1 MNRARADALLL
12 LIAFI
17 WGTAFV
23 AQKDANEHI
32 GPVLFVAVRF
42 LAAAAFML
50 PWAVWEAR
58 RSPAP
63 VRRADLRSALWIGL
77 CLCVGCWCQQ
87 IGLQTT
93 TATHAGFLTAV
104 YMVFVPFVAWGY
116 TRSPP
121 RPLVLL
127 ACAIALVGAWLLC
140 GGVAFDQWTRG
151 DLLILGGDLVW
162 ALHITLVGHARGI
175 AARPMLLS
183 CLQCAI
189 TGALSLPIALAWQPA
204 GPAALAAALPAI
216 AYAGLVS
223 SGFAFTMQIVAQR
236 HTPPAEAALIM
247 ALESVFAALAGAW
260 LLQESMSWVAMIGAA
275 LILLGAALV
284 EAGPLLLQALGGARA
299 RLAGALLRDRP

>member
-12 LIAFI
+12 FIAVL
-17 WGTAFV
+17 WG
-23 AQKDANEHI
+23 
-32 GPVLFVAVRF
+32 
-42 LAAAAFML
+42 AAALFLL

-58 RSPAP
+58 RSTA
-63 VRRADLRSALWIGL
+63 RLTRADMRNALWIGL
-77 CLCVGCWCQQ
+77 CLCVGCWGQQ

-104 YMVFVPFVAWGY
+104 YLVFVPFVAWAFSG
-116 TRSPP
+116 SPP

-127 ACAIALVGAWLLC
+127 ACAIALYGAWLLC
-140 GGVAFDQWTRG
+140 GGATLDRWSRG
-151 DLLILGGDLVW
+151 DLLILGSDLVW
-162 ALHITLVGHARGI
+162 ALHITLLGHAHGI

-183 CLQCAI
+183 FLQCAI

-204 GPAALAAALPAI
+204 GADALVAALPAI
-216 AYAGLVS
+216 AYAGVVS

-260 LLQESMSWVAMIGAA
+260 LLRESMSLAAIIGAA
-275 LILLGAALV
+275 LILLGAVFV
-284 EAGPLLLQALGGARA
+284 EAGPLLLQALGNARA
-299 RLAGALLRDRP
+299 RLFGSALRNRP